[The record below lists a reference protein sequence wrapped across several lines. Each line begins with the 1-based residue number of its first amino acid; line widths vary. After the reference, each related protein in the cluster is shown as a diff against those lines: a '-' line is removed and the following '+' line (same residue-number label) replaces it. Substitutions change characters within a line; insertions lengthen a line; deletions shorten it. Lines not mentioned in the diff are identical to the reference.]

1 MIQGHIF
8 GVVKLIGMK
17 KLIFILFLSGMGMI
31 HAQNDSLNNNE
42 PKLLAARIGTG
53 LLGYQGFE
61 RSSNLNITNYYFN
74 AQATFNR
81 KGLLKPGFDFRYRH
95 NFDFISFGGYTP
107 DQSLAGYVTM
117 GLYES
122 RRFSEFY
129 VNTGLGFHVGKLE
142 NVKSFSV
149 SPELMTEAGLSFKPL
164 KQIGIGFHFRLTAN
178 PSFYTAS
185 VGTHISYCIPYKRSN

>member
-17 KLIFILFLSGMGMI
+17 KLIFILFLKGMGMI

-61 RSSNLNITNYYFN
+61 SDSYFNPITYYFRG
-74 AQATFNR
+74 QATFNS
-81 KGLLKPGFDFRYRH
+81 KHFMKSGLMLQYR
-95 NFDFISFGGYTP
+95 NSLDITLFSEYTP
-107 DQSLAGYVTM
+107 DPSFAAYYTLGHNESKRWFECYGNLGAGVH
-117 GLYES
+117 
-122 RRFSEFY
+122 F
-129 VNTGLGFHVGKLE
+129 GKLKD
-142 NVKSFSV
+142 VKSFDF
-149 SPELMTEAGLSFKPL
+149 SPEIEVDAGFTFKPL
-164 KQIGIGFHFRLTAN
+164 KNIGFGIQAQGTIN
-178 PSFYTAS
+178 PFFFSAS